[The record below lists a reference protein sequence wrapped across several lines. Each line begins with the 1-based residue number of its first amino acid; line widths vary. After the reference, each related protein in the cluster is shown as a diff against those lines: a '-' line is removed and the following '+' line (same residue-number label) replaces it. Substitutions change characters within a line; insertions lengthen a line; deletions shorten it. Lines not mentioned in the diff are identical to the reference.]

1 MPNPAP
7 EQPSERPLRPPGQ
20 HVIPCSKNPKF
31 AAVLRQYISDLRKE
45 AHSIGSHGLRPE
57 EFQRSGLFEAAI
69 ESIRGT
75 QSATMEEKRAFIGAA
90 LSYLRDQGLV
100 ADWDDDTAR
109 GRFDYR
115 VNMPDEPSLK
125 IAFEAKGCLDGNNT
139 TIYERPSDAGEFY
152 IWSLCQNAGSDPR
165 KNAWSGTHTRL
176 GAEMLSRAG
185 HAKRVDGLIIWDMR
199 CNTVS
204 RPCPKII
211 ADPSR
216 ATRFS
221 SQFPAVPPPCIYLFP
236 SFIPEVR
243 HSPTAQ
249 PVALRRLRFMSMLAE
264 AFGIPASEIY
274 GVQYEVRWQG
284 NEQQRRTTLVL
295 NDRVVAESKWTL
307 LKRD

>member
-1 MPNPAP
+1 MPGPSP
-7 EQPSERPLRPPGQ
+7 EDPRQEMQ
-20 HVIPCSKNPKF
+20 QVDHVIPCSKNPQF
-31 AAVLRQYISDLRKE
+31 AAVLRQYISDLRRQ
-45 AHSIGSHGLRPE
+45 AHQIGSHGLTPE
-57 EFQRSGLFEAAI
+57 EFRRSGLFEAAV

-75 QSATMEEKRAFIGAA
+75 QSATMEEKKAFISAA
-90 LSYLRDQGLV
+90 LAYLSAQHLV
-100 ADWDDDTAR
+100 AAWDDDTAR

-115 VNMPDEPSLK
+115 VRLPDDPSFK

-139 TIYERPSDAGEFY
+139 TIYERPGDAAEFY

-165 KNAWSGTHTRL
+165 KSAWSGIHTRL

-185 HAKRVDGLIIWDMR
+185 QAKRVDGLIIWDMR

-221 SQFPAVPPPCIYLFP
+221 SQFPSVPPPCIYLFP

-243 HSPTAQ
+243 HSPTS
-249 PVALRRLRFMSMLAE
+249 PPIVLRRLRFMSMLAE
-264 AFGIPASEIY
+264 AFRIPGSEIY

-284 NEQQRRTTLVL
+284 NEQQRRTTLML
-295 NDRVVAESKWTL
+295 NERVVTQSKWTL